1 MLNMTTERRYRRM
14 PNPTSQTIRAIARDS
29 TPSETARKV
38 LLTATATFVLL
49 IATAHHLVQAAA

>member
-1 MLNMTTERRYRRM
+1 M

>member
-1 MLNMTTERRYRRM
+1 M

-49 IATAHHLVQAAA
+49 IATAHHFVQAAA